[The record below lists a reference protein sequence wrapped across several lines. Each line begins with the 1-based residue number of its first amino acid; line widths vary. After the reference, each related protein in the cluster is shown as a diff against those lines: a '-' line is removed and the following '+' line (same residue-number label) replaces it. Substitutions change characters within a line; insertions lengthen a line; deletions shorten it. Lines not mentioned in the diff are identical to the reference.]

1 VQTRVVQG
9 VGGIQISCQLSGAD
23 NAQPMVFLHGLGE
36 QAASWQSVEPGF
48 ASGFRVVAVDLRGH
62 GASDWPGSYTYELMR
77 DDVLAVL
84 DALDL
89 HDIVLVGHS
98 MGGVVAYLVAQAQ
111 PDRVGRLVIED
122 APPPF
127 PRSRPIPERP
137 DVELPFDWLVLEAIL
152 GATDDPSRSW
162 WPHLTA
168 ITAPTLIIGG
178 GPESQI
184 PQDLLVEVAQAI
196 RDCTLI
202 TIPVGHH
209 VHDNA
214 PEEFSNAVMTW
225 LSNGAARV

>member
-1 VQTRVVQG
+1 MDRLPTPTDQKVRGSNPFGRTEVNRTRSSRRVPGVQTRVVQG

-111 PDRVGRLVIED
+111 P
-122 APPPF
+122 
-127 PRSRPIPERP
+127 RP
-137 DVELPFDWLVLEAIL
+137 DVELPFDWLVLEAIP

-168 ITAPTLIIGG
+168 ITAP
-178 GPESQI
+178 
-184 PQDLLVEVAQAI
+184 
-196 RDCTLI
+196 TLI

>member
-1 VQTRVVQG
+1 
-9 VGGIQISCQLSGAD
+9 
-23 NAQPMVFLHGLGE
+23 
-36 QAASWQSVEPGF
+36 
-48 ASGFRVVAVDLRGH
+48 
-62 GASDWPGSYTYELMR
+62 MR

-111 PDRVGRLVIED
+111 SGRIARLVIED

-168 ITAPTLIIGG
+168 ITAPTLI
-178 GPESQI
+178 
-184 PQDLLVEVAQAI
+184 
-196 RDCTLI
+196 

>member
-1 VQTRVVQG
+1 MQTRLIQAA
-9 VGGIQISCQLSGAD
+9 GGIQLNCQLSGAD
-23 NAQPMVFLHGLGE
+23 GAQPMVLLHGLGE
-36 QAASWQSVEPGF
+36 QAENWKSVEPGF
-48 ASGFRVVAVDLRGH
+48 AARFRVVALDLRGH
-62 GASDWPGSYTYELMR
+62 GASDWPGRYSYELMR

-111 PDRVGRLVIED
+111 SGRIARLVIED

-137 DVELPFDWLVLEAIL
+137 DVELPFDWLALEAVL
-152 GATDDPSRSW
+152 GATDDPSRRW
-162 WPHLTA
+162 WPHLTE

-184 PQDLLVEVAQAI
+184 PQDLLVEVSHAI
-196 RDCTLI
+196 ADCTLV

-209 VHDNA
+209 IHDTA
-214 PEEFSNAVMTW
+214 PEEFSTAVLTW